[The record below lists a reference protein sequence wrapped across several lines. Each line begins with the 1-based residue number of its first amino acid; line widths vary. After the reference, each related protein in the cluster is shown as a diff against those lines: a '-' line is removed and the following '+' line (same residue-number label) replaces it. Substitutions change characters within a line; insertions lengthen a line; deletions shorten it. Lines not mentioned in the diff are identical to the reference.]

1 MVKIYSATPHEI
13 PVIQQIAETTWWPT
27 YEPIVAPGQV
37 RYMLDKFYSADA
49 IAQQMAENEQV
60 FLILSE
66 NDIPVGFAAYG
77 PRKENPDIFKLHKLY
92 CLPETQG
99 RGYGRMLIEK
109 VEEGVKAAGRNIL
122 ELNVNRF
129 NNAKTFYEYLGF
141 NLAYSE
147 DIDIGEGYFMNDYVL
162 RKEL

>member
-1 MVKIYSATPHEI
+1 MVKIYSATPQEI

-60 FLILSE
+60 FLVLSE

-129 NNAKTFYEYLGF
+129 NNAKTFYEHLGF
-141 NLAYSE
+141 SLAYSE